1 MAKNVIRNTAIAL
14 LTLAA
19 ACALSLIFQRLDVTE
34 HITTVFVFAVFII
47 SLLTEGYLYGIL
59 SAVAGMVAINFAFT
73 YPFFSFDFI
82 TPING
87 ISAVIMLAVAVI
99 TGMLTTKIKTYEAAK
114 LESER
119 ERMRANLLR
128 AVSHDLRTPLTSI
141 YSATSVLR
149 EGKNALT
156 EAQKDAMLLNIQK
169 DSEWLIRMVENLL
182 SVTRIENETMNIS
195 RTPTILD
202 ELIDSSVAKFS
213 QRHPNQKVDVTVP
226 EDIVVVSV
234 DSILIEQVIL
244 NLLENAVCH
253 AEGMTTLALNV
264 FTTADQVVFEVLD
277 DGCGIEEDKLKTLF
291 SGCYERR
298 QDMAHGT
305 RRYAGIGLSVC
316 YTIVKAHGG
325 TITAENRK
333 NGGAAFRFTV
343 RREKTGDD
351 EQ

>member
-1 MAKNVIRNTAIAL
+1 MRKNLKNL
-14 LTLAA
+14 LISLGFLIA
-19 ACALSLIFQRLDVTE
+19 ACALCLALRQIDNDTSGAQL
-34 HITTVFVFAVFII
+34 VFVLAILLI
-47 SLLTEGYLYGIL
+47 SRFTDGYVWGVLASIL
-59 SAVAGMVAINFAFT
+59 SVIAVNYAFT
-73 YPFFSFDFI
+73 YPYFRFNLSISGYLITFI
-82 TPING
+82 T
-87 ISAVIMLAVAVI
+87 MLAVSLIVSV
-99 TGMLTTKIKTYEAAK
+99 LTSRIKRQEHLRIEA
-114 LESER
+114 ER
-119 ERMRANLLR
+119 ERLRTDLLR

-149 EGKNALT
+149 EGKNTLT

-182 SVTRIENETMNIS
+182 SVTRIENETMKIS
-195 RTPTILD
+195 KTPTILD

-277 DGCGIEEDKLKTLF
+277 DGCGIDEDKLKTLF
-291 SGCYERR
+291 SGCYEGR
-298 QDMAHGT
+298 QDMTHGT

-325 TITAENRK
+325 TIAAENRK

>member
-1 MAKNVIRNTAIAL
+1 MRKNLKNL
-14 LTLAA
+14 LISLGFLIA
-19 ACALSLIFQRLDVTE
+19 ACALCLALRQIDNDTSGAQL
-34 HITTVFVFAVFII
+34 VFVLAILLI
-47 SLLTEGYLYGIL
+47 SRFTDVYVWGVLASIL
-59 SAVAGMVAINFAFT
+59 SVIAVNYAFT
-73 YPFFSFDFI
+73 YPYFRFNLSISGYLITFI
-82 TPING
+82 T
-87 ISAVIMLAVAVI
+87 MLAVSLIVSV
-99 TGMLTTKIKTYEAAK
+99 LTSRIKRQEHLRIEA
-114 LESER
+114 ER
-119 ERMRANLLR
+119 ERLRTDLLR

-149 EGKNALT
+149 EGKNTLT

-182 SVTRIENETMNIS
+182 SVTRIENETMRIS
-195 RTPTILD
+195 KTPTILD

-213 QRHPNQKVDVTVP
+213 QRYPNQNVDVTVP
-226 EDIVVVSV
+226 EDIVVISV

-253 AEGMTTLALNV
+253 AKGMTTLALNV
-264 FTTADQVVFEVLD
+264 FTTEDQVVFEVMD

-291 SGCYERR
+291 SGCYEGR

-305 RRYAGIGLSVC
+305 QRYAGIGLSVC

-333 NGGAAFRFTV
+333 NGGAVFRFTV